1 MNPKSRASNKY
12 NKANTRTFL
21 IRLNKKTDAEIINK
35 LLETRNKTAY
45 IRTLISKDMNL

>member
-1 MNPKSRASNKY
+1 MNAKSRASNRY
-12 NKANTRTFL
+12 NKENTRTFL
-21 IRLNKKTDAEIINK
+21 IRFNKRTDADIINK